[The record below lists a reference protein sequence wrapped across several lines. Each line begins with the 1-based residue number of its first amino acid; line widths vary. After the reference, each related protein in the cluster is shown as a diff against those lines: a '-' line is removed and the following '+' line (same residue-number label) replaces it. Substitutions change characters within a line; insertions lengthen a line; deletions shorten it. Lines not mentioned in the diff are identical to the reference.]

1 MAWLFVP
8 GLEGWNS
15 ALESPS
21 DMLIELCVTSSGK
34 PTRRLASWP
43 AWKNR
48 PWISRLSGTTSQ
60 PSMAACGVV
69 SWTSSLRENRASRSH
84 SLASEGGPAIL
95 ATCGLKLPALSE
107 RWNPALY
114 SLRTSQEQLTLG
126 MDTRPSSKA
135 WATELRRDY
144 SARRKLAR
152 HRNAYVSSYWP
163 TPAARDYRT
172 AGGSGFLARRLAAST
187 RGQPLNEMAREC
199 SRQVQKTST
208 VGGESLLTIRKLNP
222 LFVEMLMGLPFAWT
236 DCEQQV
242 TGLSLWLRRWRSL
255 LYGGG

>member
-152 HRNAYVSSYWP
+152 
-163 TPAARDYRT
+163 
-172 AGGSGFLARRLAAST
+172 
-187 RGQPLNEMAREC
+187 QC